1 MRGRGGRKLCRNPQ
15 TCRCGVQKSN
25 ASTYPERVACESRRE
40 RPAQERESGARLSN
54 PSQVDSSGIRLFT
67 KFQMRAG
74 SIVILTAA
82 LLLAPVVPLAS
93 PAAAASQPVV
103 SSVSP
108 GSGTIGTPVTITG
121 SGFNYGCTDGQ
132 TGQVYFGGQ
141 AAANATVTDGAA
153 TAVAPTH
160 EAGAV
165 YVQVEDCLGDLSAV
179 SSAGTFVYPA
189 PVVSSVSPGSGT
201 IGTPVTITGSGFNY
215 GCTAGQ
221 TGQVYFGGQ
230 AAANAT
236 VTDGAATAVAPT
248 HEAGAVYVKVE
259 DCLGD
264 LSAVSSAGTFVYP
277 APVVSSVSPGSGTIG
292 TPVTITGS
300 GFDYGCTDGQTGQVY
315 FGGQRQRTRPLP
327 TGRPQ
332 PSRRRTGGGGVREGG
347 RTASAIC
354 PRLPALTRSFTRCRW
369 LAQFRRGRGRSA
381 PASRSQARVSI
392 PAAPPGSRA
401 RCSSAGYRQ
410 RTRPLATG
418 PPLPSRRR
426 TARRRCP

>member
-1 MRGRGGRKLCRNPQ
+1 VPIIKNVQNASASRDRSGAWRWQGGNIWRNPQ

-25 ASTYPERVACESRRE
+25 ASTYPERVARESRRE

-54 PSQVDSSGIRLFT
+54 PSQVDSSRIRLFA

-215 GCTAGQ
+215 GCIDGQ

-248 HEAGAVYVKVE
+248 HEAGAVYVQVA

-264 LSAVSSAGTFVYP
+264 ESGTRRADRYTYLPPGPSFFGLHVYETESREATIIAQLP
-277 APVVSSVSPGSGTIG
+277 KPGVLALRVMRVVSDGRLVFAGLVS
-292 TPVTITGS
+292 
-300 GFDYGCTDGQTGQVY
+300 FGQ
-315 FGGQRQRTRPLP
+315 
-327 TGRPQ
+327 Q
-332 PSRRRTGGGGVREGG
+332 P
-347 RTASAIC
+347 
-354 PRLPALTRSFTRCRW
+354 
-369 LAQFRRGRGRSA
+369 RGRSLIHWNFRINHHLLGPGRYELTLHGRRA
-381 PASRSQARVSI
+381 GLLSA
-392 PAAPPGSRA
+392 PAAPGA
-401 RCSSAGYRQ
+401 RTLLMLKDHRV
-410 RTRPLATG
+410 R
-418 PPLPSRRR
+418 LPR
-426 TARRRCP
+426 